1 MFSNQNPKIVQIR
14 RELRGKLPDSWLEEV
29 IAILEY
35 QLTDQSLD
43 ELSTEDLLKLRLGMG
58 FSATLNQLLIQ
69 MQQPEIQVVD
79 VTIQKPQSFR
89 LPWQQ

>member
-1 MFSNQNPKIVQIR
+1 MFSNQNPKIIQIR
-14 RELRGKLPDSWLEEV
+14 RELRGRLPDSWLEEV

-69 MQQPEIQVVD
+69 RQQPEIQVMD
-79 VTIQKPQSFR
+79 VAIQKPQSFR